1 MAMNRGSFM
10 SFDVDTHT
18 IFLGLTG
25 SHAYGTAR
33 PGSDVDLR
41 GCCVAP
47 LRTRLSLH
55 TKFEQFIWQPP
66 PGDHA
71 EPPLGANYVGALAR
85 AAEHPSAG
93 PSLRARVGAPDLVIF
108 EIAKL
113 VSLCA
118 QANPNMLE
126 LLFLDPG
133 EIVLTTPLWERLRS
147 QRRAFLSQ
155 KVRFTFTGYAQGQLR
170 RIQGHR
176 EWLLHPPTHEPTRA
190 EFGLPEHSLLAA
202 DDRNRIEESITKLV
216 RSWTVDEAIELPGAE
231 RDVLRERLREFWS
244 AALRARPSLELDTLD
259 NHAIASERMSDEQL
273 DDELAEVA
281 GATLGL
287 GEDVLR
293 TLARERRYRGAHKR
307 WSQYRRW
314 ERERNPK
321 RAELEAAHGYD
332 TKHGMH
338 LIRLLRMGVEILRD
352 GEVRVRRPDAA
363 ELAAIRDGELGYDEL
378 LEQANALE
386 LAMRVALETTSLPR
400 EVDDA
405 ALDELLF
412 ELVTAAPTTNQNRQ
426 CWVLHVGRRP
436 SASC

>member
-1 MAMNRGSFM
+1 MN
-10 SFDVDTHT
+10 FDVDSHT

-33 PGSDVDLR
+33 SGSDVDLR

-47 LRTRLSLH
+47 MRTRLSLH
-55 TKFEQFIWQPP
+55 TEFEQFIWQPQ
-66 PGDHA
+66 PGDRS
-71 EPPLGANYVGALAR
+71 EPVLGPNFLRALAR

-93 PSLRARVGAPDLVIF
+93 SSLRAQDGDANATPDVVIF
-108 EIAKL
+108 ELAKL

-133 EIVLTTPLWERLRS
+133 EIVLSTPLWDRLRA
-147 QRRAFLSQ
+147 RRDAFLSQ

-176 EWLLHPPTHEPTRA
+176 EWLLNPPTHEPTRA
-190 EFGLPEHSLLAA
+190 EFGLPEHSLLGA
-202 DDRNRIEESITKLV
+202 DERNRIEESITKLV
-216 RSWTVDEAIELPGAE
+216 RSWTVDEAIDLPGAE

-244 AALRARPSLELDTLD
+244 AALRARPSLEFDMT
-259 NHAIASERMSDEQL
+259 AERMGDAEL
-273 DDELAEVA
+273 DDRLADVA
-281 GATLGL
+281 GSSLGL
-287 GEDVLR
+287 GDDVLR

-307 WSQYRRW
+307 WSQYRKW

-321 RAELEAAHGYD
+321 RAALEAAHGYD

-338 LIRLLRMGVEILRD
+338 LIRLLRMGLEILRD

-363 ELAAIRDGELGYDEL
+363 ELVAIRDGELSYDAL
-378 LEQANALE
+378 LEQARALE
-386 LAMRVALETTSLPR
+386 QGMRSALETTSLPR
-400 EVDDA
+400 EVDEGA
-405 ALDELLF
+405 IDELLF
-412 ELVTAAPTTNQNRQ
+412 ELLTCA
-426 CWVLHVGRRP
+426 P
-436 SASC
+436 SAT